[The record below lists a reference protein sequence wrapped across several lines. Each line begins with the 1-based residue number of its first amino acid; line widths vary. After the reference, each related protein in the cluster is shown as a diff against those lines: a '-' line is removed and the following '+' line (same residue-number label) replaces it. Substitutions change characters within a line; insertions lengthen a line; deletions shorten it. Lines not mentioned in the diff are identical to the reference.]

1 MRRRMRREDWR
12 VVAVLG
18 FLHGTVHANILSIP
32 LFLLA
37 WHVEFGA
44 DNLTLGLLAAA
55 AYSLYGLGA
64 VPFGF
69 LADRRAPDGLLL
81 LCASGIAGSM
91 AAVAASP
98 SVPIL
103 AASLGALGLFSGAYH
118 PTGLSVIS
126 RTVTEQGRGMGWHGM
141 GGSLGIA
148 AGPTYVGATIAFG
161 SSWRL
166 VAGSLILPAVIA
178 GVLLLV
184 ERLPRGVLTFPA
196 VPGRARRALASRPYG
211 LILLVYM
218 FAGFA
223 YQGGLTFLPRF
234 IGAGFFAA
242 ALGLGAVGQVFSG
255 TLADRRRPDRT
266 LFALSAAAA
275 GSLAAAGILLVAGL
289 GPPFLG
295 FTAVALG
302 FGFLLFS
309 LEALQNT
316 LVTREAPREVRGIA
330 FGFTFLSVFGIGAM
344 GATLAGYLLDRAGAP
359 LLFGLLAGSLATSG
373 AIAYA
378 AGRAGGEARSLAGP
392 PR

>member
-1 MRRRMRREDWR
+1 MW
-12 VVAVLG
+12 G
-18 FLHGTVHANILSIP
+18 
-32 LFLLA
+32 
-37 WHVEFGA
+37 
-44 DNLTLGLLAAA
+44 
-55 AYSLYGLGA
+55 
-64 VPFGF
+64 
-69 LADRRAPDGLLL
+69 
-81 LCASGIAGSM
+81 
-91 AAVAASP
+91 
-98 SVPIL
+98 
-103 AASLGALGLFSGAYH
+103 
-118 PTGLSVIS
+118 
-126 RTVTEQGRGMGWHGM
+126 GMGWHGM

-148 AGPTYVGATIAFG
+148 AGPAYVGATLAFG
-161 SSWRL
+161 ASWRL

-178 GVLLLV
+178 SVLLLV
-184 ERLPRGVLTFPA
+184 ERLPRGVLTSPA
-196 VPGRARRALASRPYG
+196 VPGGARRALASRPYG

-234 IGAGFFAA
+234 IGTGFFAA

-255 TLADRRRPDRT
+255 TLADRRRPYRT

-275 GSLAAAGILLVAGL
+275 GSLAAAGVLLVAEL

-344 GATLAGYLLDRAGAP
+344 GATLAGYLLDRAEAP

-373 AIAYA
+373 AFAYA
-378 AGRAGGEARSLAGP
+378 AGRAGEARSVAGP

>member
-1 MRRRMRREDWR
+1 MRRRMRPEDRR

-55 AYSLYGLGA
+55 AYSVYGLGA

-69 LADRRAPDGLLL
+69 LADRRAPGRLLL
-81 LCASGIAGSM
+81 LCASGIAVSM

-98 SVPIL
+98 SVPVL

-148 AGPTYVGATIAFG
+148 AGPAYVGATIAFG
-161 SSWRL
+161 SPWRL

-242 ALGLGAVGQVFSG
+242 AFGLGAVGQVFSG
-255 TLADRRRPDRT
+255 TLADRRRPYRT
-266 LFALSAAAA
+266 LFALSTAAA
-275 GSLAAAGILLVAGL
+275 GSLAAAGVLLVAGL
-289 GPPFLG
+289 GPPLPG
-295 FTAVALG
+295 
-302 FGFLLFS
+302 
-309 LEALQNT
+309 
-316 LVTREAPREVRGIA
+316 VTTV
-330 FGFTFLSVFGIGAM
+330 
-344 GATLAGYLLDRAGAP
+344 
-359 LLFGLLAGSLATSG
+359 
-373 AIAYA
+373 
-378 AGRAGGEARSLAGP
+378 AGGVGVLP
-392 PR
+392 